1 MSTKKKNL
9 RFITT
14 AAFIAAVYA
23 ALTFFGNF
31 FGLSYGPIQVRFSE
45 ALTVLPLFTPAAIP
59 GLTIGCFIA
68 NKGSFNL
75 LDMVFGTLATFIAAV
90 LTYLLRDI
98 KFKKLPLLAILPP
111 VVINAVIIGLEIAF
125 FFLPEGFTLY
135 GFIISALQV
144 GLGQLIACYG
154 LGVPLY
160 LTLKSKNFSFEN
172 IFKV

>member
-1 MSTKKKNL
+1 MSVKKNNL

-14 AAFIAAVYA
+14 AAIIAAIYA

-68 NKGSFNL
+68 NIGSFNL
-75 LDMVFGTLATFIAAV
+75 LDMIFGTLATFIAAV
-90 LTYLLRDI
+90 LTYFLRNL
-98 KFKKLPLLAILPP
+98 KFKKLPLLALFPP
-111 VVINAVIIGLEIAF
+111 VIINAVIIGLEIAF
-125 FFLPEGFTLY
+125 FFLPKDFTLY

-144 GLGQLIACYG
+144 GAGQLIACYG
-154 LGVPLY
+154 LGLPLY
-160 LTLKSKNFSFEN
+160 FALGSKKISAMN